1 MKHVYVDV
9 INRFHMKSDIAL
21 LRYTCQLREGECK
34 TKLRKPL
41 ILSNVKQNMTNVSSF
56 EKQQ

>member
-34 TKLRKPL
+34 TKLGKPISVKREAEHDKC
-41 ILSNVKQNMTNVSSF
+41 ILF
-56 EKQQ
+56 